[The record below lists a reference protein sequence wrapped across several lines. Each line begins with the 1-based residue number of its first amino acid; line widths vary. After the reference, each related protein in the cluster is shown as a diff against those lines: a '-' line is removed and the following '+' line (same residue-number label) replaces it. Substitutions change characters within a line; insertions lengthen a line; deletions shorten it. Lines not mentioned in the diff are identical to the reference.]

1 MFITKILTDIPL
13 VIISAVFITSLVYTI
28 KKYREISTVLKSLC
42 QSLLNYNFNN
52 LSYRFVEFKA
62 LMRSNYI
69 TRNSWNEFSGTLIFS
84 DMTSK
89 NGVSSDDAMS
99 TSASE
104 IKTTSKV
111 EDYFNIETLAYNH
124 YNKHVVSIIPTI
136 LTGFG
141 PLFTFVIIGIAFG
154 KLDFTSSQILMKT
167 ISEFV
172 MTMQLAAL
180 CSVVAVASALIFMAV
195 EKFMFSKLILPEV
208 IKIQSQ
214 MVALFRPV
222 LEEQFLIDLLVA
234 VKNQNSNSAELLKNI
249 PQGFSTSIKK
259 DMTNMIIP
267 YLDSIISGMNN
278 VNNSIEKSLHSD
290 DIEDIF

>member
-13 VIISAVFITSLVYTI
+13 VIILAVFITSLVYTI
-28 KKYREISTVLKSLC
+28 KKYRGISTALKSLS
-42 QSLLNYNFNN
+42 QTLSNYNSNN
-52 LSYRFVEFKA
+52 ISYKFAEFKA
-62 LMRSNYI
+62 LMRASYI
-69 TRNSWNEFSGTLIFS
+69 TLNSWNEFSGTLIFS

-124 YNKHVVSIIPTI
+124 YNKHIVSIIPTI

-180 CSVVAVASALIFMAV
+180 CSVVAVASALVFMAV

-249 PQGFSTSIKK
+249 PQGFSSSIKK

-278 VNNSIEKSLHSD
+278 VNNTIEKSMNSDNLD
-290 DIEDIF
+290 DIL